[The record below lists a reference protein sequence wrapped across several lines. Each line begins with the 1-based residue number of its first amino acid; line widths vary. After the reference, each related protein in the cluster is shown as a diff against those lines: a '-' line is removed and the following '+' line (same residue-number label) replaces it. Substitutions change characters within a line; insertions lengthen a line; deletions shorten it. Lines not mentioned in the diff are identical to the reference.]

1 MFHSFLR
8 IWGVLC
14 ARNQGI
20 VTVWVSNSGPYGTDR
35 WHIRASPAGVGSAL
49 PGPLAQTATT
59 RGWFFSVAE
68 VLVLEASGSSS
79 RAISSA
85 LLPSILSTPSDN
97 GFPELIGG
105 KVQQMLWETGGLP
118 RPQAMPQN
126 GGTLGIPQVPG
137 VLAHN
142 CILQN
147 LPSPQPL
154 PAAWLLDDSAMCGVQ
169 EPGPL
174 ASLWDNSGGLSQLP
188 SSPQIRQSL
197 QGNFFTVLCLLPSIP
212 TSITHSQGLFLRVL
226 PTNPPASKSQS
237 LFPGSL
243 T

>member
-20 VTVWVSNSGPYGTDR
+20 VTVRVSNSGPYGTDR

-79 RAISSA
+79 HAISSA

-154 PAAWLLDDSAMCGVQ
+154 PAAWLLDDSAIWWGARTRPPCL
-169 EPGPL
+169 PL
-174 ASLWDNSGGLSQLP
+174 GQFRRAIPAPEFPTDQTKSSRQLLYCP
-188 SSPQIRQSL
+188 VP
-197 QGNFFTVLCLLPSIP
+197 PSI
-212 TSITHSQGLFLRVL
+212 HSHFHH
-226 PTNPPASKSQS
+226 P
-237 LFPGSL
+237 L
-243 T
+243 TGAVSESTAH

>member
-20 VTVWVSNSGPYGTDR
+20 VTVQVSNSGPYRTDR

-49 PGPLAQTATT
+49 LGPLAQTATT

-79 RAISSA
+79 HAISSA
-85 LLPSILSTPSDN
+85 LWPSILSTLSDSN
-97 GFPELIGG
+97 GFPELTGG
-105 KVQQMLWETGGLP
+105 KVQQMLWEMGGLP
-118 RPQAMPQN
+118 RPQSRPQN
-126 GGTLGIPQVPG
+126 WGTLGIPQVLG
-137 VLAHN
+137 AWAHN
-142 CILQN
+142 CILQD

-154 PAAWLLDDSAMCGVQ
+154 PAALLLDDSAMCGVQ

-174 ASLWDNSGGLSQLP
+174 ASLWDNSGGLSQILG
-188 SSPQIRQSL
+188 SP
-197 QGNFFTVLCLLPSIP
+197 
-212 TSITHSQGLFLRVL
+212 
-226 PTNPPASKSQS
+226 
-237 LFPGSL
+237 
-243 T
+243 